1 MLAKVISGAV
11 LGIDAELI
19 RVEVDVA
26 IGIQVFHLVGLPDG
40 AIRESRLRIPAALS
54 NAGFITPTDRI
65 TVNLAP
71 ADLRKDGTTFDLAIA
86 TGILVAS
93 CQLRSEALDL
103 EQWMLAGELGLDGQV
118 RPIRGA
124 LSLAVAAR
132 DAGLTGI
139 ITPVDNA
146 AEAAL
151 VEGLDVIAVSS
162 LTELVRILRGEEAI
176 ERARATGLAKRASAP
191 PRDPIDFADVA
202 GQQSAKRALE
212 VAAAGGHNVLMV
224 GPPGSGKSML
234 AKRLPTILP
243 PMSFEEALETT
254 KVYSVTGQLQ
264 HEQGLLSERP
274 FRHPHHT
281 ISDVGIA
288 GGGSGTPRPGEI
300 SLAHNGVL
308 FLDELPEFRK
318 NVLEVMRQ
326 PLEDGCVTISRSLQT
341 LTYPADVMLVAAMN
355 PCKCGYFGADHVRRC
370 TCSME
375 HVRAYRAR
383 ISGPMMDRI
392 DLHIEVPAVSYERL
406 RSKRRGERSST
417 IRKRVERARK
427 IQRARFQESSTHCNA
442 QMTSAQ
448 MREHCRVCEKGHAL
462 LRRVIDTVGMSARA
476 YDRILKVARTIAD
489 LEGSENILSRHLAES
504 IQYRALDRQLDG
516 QPRAREAR
524 EVAHRAH

>member
-1 MLAKVISGAV
+1 MLAKIYSGAI

-19 RVEVDVA
+19 RVEVDVTV
-26 IGIQVFHLVGLPDG
+26 GIQVFHLVGLPDG
-40 AIRESRLRIPAALS
+40 AIRESRLRVPAALA
-54 NAGFITPTDRI
+54 NAGFVTPTDRI

-86 TGILVAS
+86 VGILTAS
-93 CQLRSEALDL
+93 CQLRSEAIEL
-103 EQWMLAGELGLDGQV
+103 ERWMIAGELGLDGDV
-118 RPIRGA
+118 RPVRGV

-132 DAGLTGI
+132 DAGLRGI
-139 ITPVDNA
+139 IVPAINA
-146 AEAAL
+146 HEAAL
-151 VEGLDVIAVSS
+151 VEGLDVLAVST
-162 LTELVRILRGEEAI
+162 LTELVQILRGERPLEFAESSPE
-176 ERARATGLAKRASAP
+176 ERPRAAYEH
-191 PRDPIDFADVA
+191 IDFADVA

-254 KVYSVTGQLQ
+254 KIYSVTGQLQ
-264 HEQGLLSERP
+264 SSQGLLSERP

-326 PLEDGCVTISRSLQT
+326 PLEDGSVTISRSLQT

-355 PCKCGYFGADHVRRC
+355 PCKCGYFGSSAGMNHVRRC
-370 TCSME
+370 TCSLD

-383 ISGPMMDRI
+383 ISGPLMDRI

-417 IRKRVERARK
+417 IRRRVMRARAL
-427 IQRARFQESSTHCNA
+427 QRERLGASNAHCNA
-442 QMTSAQ
+442 QMSSSQ
-448 MREHCRVCEKGHAL
+448 LRQHCVICEKGHKL
-462 LRRVIDTVGMSARA
+462 LERVIDNVGMSARA

-489 LEGSENILSRHLAES
+489 LEGAKDILPRHLAES
-504 IQYRALDRQLDG
+504 IQYRALDRQLDAR
-516 QPRAREAR
+516 RAA
-524 EVAHRAH
+524 